1 MTTEIWYL
9 FLTSMLLA
17 VLWIPF
23 IAGQVSAVGVL
34 TSDDYKNL
42 RDVDTMPA
50 WIRRANRAHV
60 NLVEQFGAF
69 AGLVVVAHLTNVST
83 TATALAAAVFFWS
96 RIAHAVVMI
105 TGIGVVM
112 LRTLIFSVAWACL
125 MVIGWEILTKAG

>member
-23 IAGQVSAVGVL
+23 IAGQVSSVGVL
-34 TSDDYKNL
+34 TSADYKNL

-50 WIRRANRAHV
+50 WIRRANRAHI

-69 AGLVVVAHLTNVST
+69 AGLVVVAHLMNVST
-83 TATALAAAVFFWS
+83 AATALAAAVFFWS

-105 TGIGVVM
+105 AGIGVIM
-112 LRTLIFSVAWACL
+112 LRTLIFSVAWLSL
-125 MVIGWEILTKAG
+125 MVIGWEILVNAG